1 MKQFILHDKR
11 TGEVVFDGVEA
22 SRSLPCWVCEHKH
35 KNPSWC
41 LVDPVRRVCICQR
54 VDSSRRIGDAGYW
67 HGEMKSEWLRVAEPY
82 VVKLKKEIEAN
93 NIDWELMWDEMKDAR
108 TVANSLE
115 LSEKIS
121 LPYEYV
127 MGISFGW
134 CHTSNAWA
142 FPMRDEDGKLC
153 GIKLRLRNGKK
164 ICVKGS
170 RLGLVYA
177 KSFDNNRRDLF
188 VTEGESDCMVAAGF
202 GFNAVARPSCSS
214 CREHVRRLAIRKD
227 VVVCADK
234 DEAGKRGATDLT
246 LAIRKAASS
255 VTIITPPVKDLR
267 KWFVDGIT
275 AQDVD
280 WKVRSIRGF

>member
-1 MKQFILHDKR
+1 MKTFILHDKR

-22 SRSLPCWVCEHKH
+22 SRSQPCWVCEHKH

-67 HGEMKSEWLRVAEPY
+67 HGDMKSEWLRVSEPY
-82 VVKLKKEIEAN
+82 VIKYRQQAEAS
-93 NIDWELMWDEMKDAR
+93 NIDWELIWDELKDAR
-108 TVANSLE
+108 TLACSLE
-115 LSEKIS
+115 LSEAIA
-121 LPYEYV
+121 LPHEYV

-134 CHTSNAWA
+134 CHKSFAWA
-142 FPMRDEDGKLC
+142 FPMRDEQGKLC
-153 GIKLRLRNGKK
+153 GVKLRLRNGKK

-170 RLGLVYA
+170 RLGLVY
-177 KSFDNNRRDLF
+177 STGFDSKRRDLF

-227 VVVCADK
+227 VVVCADR
-234 DEAGKRGATDLT
+234 DEAGKKGACDLT
-246 LAIRKAASS
+246 LAIKSAASS

-267 KWFVDGIT
+267 SWFAEGIT

-280 WKVRSIRGF
+280 WKVRSLRGY